1 MTAKQVDS
9 TRDLRSLER
18 LVPDDLRST
27 DVTGTDTLALHLARY
42 QLAQRH
48 ARGRILDMACGVGY
62 GTRLLADH
70 GRDVTEAVGVDRS
83 EDAVAYATG
92 RYQRDGV
99 RFVCEDA
106 LRFHDPGG
114 FDTVVS
120 LETIEHVDDPD
131 KLIVRLI
138 AALRPGG
145 VLITSVPTTP
155 SADVNPHHLHDFT
168 EASFRAMVERYGM
181 REIDQLRQIQPYEL
195 WSVLT
200 RTEPRM
206 NTMRGRLTS
215 YYLRHPRAAARR
227 LAATVRYGFTNR
239 YVTIAWERAQ

>member
-1 MTAKQVDS
+1 MTAKPVDS

-18 LVPDDLRST
+18 LVPDDLRSS
-27 DVTGTDTLALHLARY
+27 DVTGADTLALHVARY
-42 QLAQRH
+42 ELAQRH

-70 GRDVTEAVGVDRS
+70 GRNVTEAIGVDRS
-83 EDAVAYATG
+83 ENAVAYATS
-92 RYQRDGV
+92 RYARDGV
-99 RFVCEDA
+99 RFVCADA
-106 LRFHDPGG
+106 LDFYDVDG

-120 LETIEHVDDPD
+120 LETIEHVADPD

-168 EASFRAMVERYGM
+168 EASFRMMVERYGM
-181 REIDQLRQIQPYEL
+181 REVEQLRQVQPYEL
-195 WSVLT
+195 WAVLS

-206 NTMRGRLTS
+206 NTMRGSLAK

-239 YVTIAWERAQ
+239 YITIAWQRA